1 MDKLVPSLL
10 LVLGLGALYLGFGS
24 LVRLGRK
31 SAEFWVFGL
40 GVRTRLGAVKVLVV
54 AVAMLFLSFSFYKK
68 GSITKM
74 LQSPVV
80 LDQEIYLNLTQ
91 QLNKAEETIASNR
104 KEIAVLTQEK
114 NDCQNA
120 AFRLETGVAN
130 KNDLAGE
137 LKSILAIRKKEM
149 AGYESSLG
157 KMRDEQNRLQQQYD
171 QLSQLYRQAQ
181 DKTEQLQS
189 QLSSLQS
196 AKSTLEENISQLST
210 QKETELKSLR
220 DENAKVKSLIRDTER
235 RNNLLQQGLSL
246 LESNEWQLE
255 QDVQRLANLLASRP
269 DVNTSSQSEVP
280 RAIQRIQ
287 QTLRE
292 GTAITRQTKAIQ
304 PFSPHQVQGK
314 PSDQQKKQTIEEKH
328 P

>member
-10 LVLGLGALYLGFGS
+10 LVLGLGALYLGIGS
-24 LVRLGRK
+24 LVGLGRK
-31 SAEFWVFGL
+31 STEFWVFGL
-40 GVRTRLGAVKVLVV
+40 GVRTRFGALKVLVV
-54 AVAMLFLSFSFYKK
+54 AAAMLFLSYSSYKK
-68 GSITKM
+68 GSLTKM
-74 LQSPVV
+74 LQSPVAV
-80 LDQEIYLNLTQ
+80 DQEIYLNLTQ
-91 QLNKAEETIASNR
+91 QLNKAEETIASYR

-114 NDCQNA
+114 TDCQNA

-149 AGYESSLG
+149 AGFESSLG

-171 QLSQLYRQAQ
+171 QLSQLYRQTQ

-196 AKSTLEENISQLST
+196 DKSTLETSLSQLST
-210 QKETELKSLR
+210 QKEAELKRLR
-220 DENAKVKSLIRDTER
+220 DENGKLKGLNRDTER

-246 LESNEWQLE
+246 LETNEWQLE
-255 QDVQRLANLLASRP
+255 QDIQRLANFLASQP
-269 DVNTSSQSEVP
+269 DVNTPSQSEVS

-292 GTAITRQTKAIQ
+292 GTAITRQTKAVE
-304 PFSPHQVQGK
+304 PSSPHQNQGK
-314 PSDQQKKQTIEEKH
+314 PSDQQKK
-328 P
+328 

>member
-10 LVLGLGALYLGFGS
+10 LVLGLGALYLGIGS

-31 SAEFWVFGL
+31 STEFWVFGL
-40 GVRTRLGAVKVLVV
+40 GVRTRLGAVKVMVV
-54 AVAMLFLSFSFYKK
+54 AVAMVFLSYSFYKK
-68 GSITKM
+68 GSLTKM
-74 LQSPVV
+74 LQSPVA

-91 QLNKAEETIASNR
+91 QLNKAEETLASYR

-114 NDCQNA
+114 SDCQNQ
-120 AFRLETGVAN
+120 AFSLETGVAN

-137 LKSILAIRKKEM
+137 LKSIMAIRKKEM
-149 AGYESSLG
+149 AGFESSLS

-171 QLSQLYRQAQ
+171 QLSQLYRQTQ
-181 DKTEQLQS
+181 EKTEQLQS

-196 AKSTLEENISQLST
+196 DKSTLEENLSQLSA
-210 QKETELKSLR
+210 QKETELKGLR
-220 DENAKVKSLIRDTER
+220 DENGKVKGQIRDTER
-235 RNNLLQQGLSL
+235 SNNLLQQGLSL
-246 LESNEWQLE
+246 LEANEWQLE
-255 QDVQRLANLLASRP
+255 QDVQRLANLLASQP
-269 DVNTSSQSEVP
+269 DVNTPSQSEVT

-304 PFSPHQVQGK
+304 AYPSHQIQGK
-314 PSDQQKKQTIEEKH
+314 PSDQQKK
-328 P
+328 